1 VCTSSESAGIKNR
14 PLVCNKKKPYHNEEL
29 IDVNLRLFSAVNS
42 LYFLSNFYPSYRIG
56 MKENTLRAVSARSRS
71 RFSQRETASRA

>member
-1 VCTSSESAGIKNR
+1 M
-14 PLVCNKKKPYHNEEL
+14 
-29 IDVNLRLFSAVNS
+29 DVNLRLFSMVNS
-42 LYFLSNFYPSYRIG
+42 IFLSDFYPNYRIG